1 MDIRNLSESLLRL
14 KKKLTSF
21 APLSDKEFMLWAN
34 MMHEKQYNK
43 GEVMLKEGQVC
54 KHFYFILDGYLR
66 SFSLEEGREVNVK
79 FYFEDDFACDFE
91 SFRNASP
98 SLFYMVAMEDV
109 TVYYTTKQEAIPI
122 LESEQGFFV
131 FLFRFF
137 QDLYLKEEEHSN
149 SFKLLSPEQRYRY
162 LIEHKPQY
170 LQRIPLIHLASYL
183 GMSRETL
190 TRIRKKIS

>member
-1 MDIRNLSESLLRL
+1 METRNQSDYLSRLR
-14 KKKLTSF
+14 KKLESF
-21 APLSDKEFMLWAN
+21 APLSDKEFTLWAN
-34 MMHEKQYNK
+34 MMHVKQFNK
-43 GEVMLKEGQVC
+43 GEVILKEGQIC
-54 KHFYFILDGYLR
+54 KQFYFILDGCLR

-91 SFRNASP
+91 SLRNATP
-98 SLFYMVAMEDV
+98 SLFYLVAMEDA

-137 QDLYLKEEEHSN
+137 QELYFEEEEHSN
-149 SFKLLSPEQRYRY
+149 SFKLLSPQQRYLY
-162 LIEHKPQY
+162 LIEHKPNY

-190 TRIRKKIS
+190 TRVRKKIS